1 MGFPWAEAIGG
12 AANLGSS
19 ALSAYFGWKHQKE
32 AMQNRHQWEV
42 SDMRKAGLNPILSGT
57 GGSGAPGNAPTIVAP
72 DIAGAFKSGAETSTQ
87 HSEKNLKD
95 ALEKQTYVQN
105 SALQADAG
113 LKRAQAV
120 ASDSSSNLM
129 WSQTKGQ
136 EIANKIQ
143 EENLKQAKF
152 MTQNSAIASEKQKLA
167 FDYMKEHS
175 SAWKFGQWMNLI
187 NPFNSTAPITNSA
200 VGAAHLAK

>member
-1 MGFPWAEAIGG
+1 MGFGLAEAIGG
-12 AANLGSS
+12 VVNFGSS
-19 ALSAYFGWKHQKE
+19 ALSAYVGWKHQKE

-42 SDMRKAGLNPILSGT
+42 EDLRKAGLNPILSA
-57 GGSGAPGNAPTIVAP
+57 GGSGASGNAPPIVAP
-72 DIAGAFKSGAETSTQ
+72 DLAGAMKSGAETSTQ

-113 LKRAQAV
+113 LKRAQSV
-120 ASDSSSNLM
+120 AADSSSNLM

-175 SAWKFGQWMNLI
+175 GAWKFGQWMNLI
-187 NPFNSTAPITNSA
+187 NPFNSTAPVTNSA
-200 VGAAHLAK
+200 IGAAHLAK

>member
-12 AANLGSS
+12 VANLGSS
-19 ALSAYFGWKHQKE
+19 ALSAYVGWKHQKE

-42 SDMRKAGLNPILSGT
+42 ADMRKAGLNPILSAT

-72 DIAGAFKSGAETSTQ
+72 DIAGAMKSGAEASTQ
-87 HSEKNLKD
+87 HSEKSLKD

-113 LKRAQAV
+113 LKRAQSV

-152 MTQNSAIASEKQKLA
+152 MTQNSAIASERQELV
-167 FDYMKEHS
+167 FDYMKEHPG
-175 SAWKFGQWMNLI
+175 AWKFGQFMQLL
-187 NPFNSTAPITNSA
+187 NPFGTSAPVVNSA
-200 VGAAHLAK
+200 VGAAHLMK

>member
-12 AANLGSS
+12 VANLGSS
-19 ALSAYFGWKHQKE
+19 AMSAYFGWKHQKE
-32 AMQNRHQWEV
+32 VMQNRHQWEV
-42 SDMRKAGLNPILSGT
+42 NDLRKAGLNPILSA
-57 GGSGAPGNAPTIVAP
+57 GGSGAPGNAPQIVAP
-72 DIAGAFKSGAETSTQ
+72 DLAGAFKSGAETSTQ
-87 HSEKNLKD
+87 RSEKNLKD

-113 LKRAQAV
+113 LKRAQSV
-120 ASDSSSNLM
+120 AADSSSNLM

-136 EIANKIQ
+136 EIANRIQ
-143 EENLKQAKF
+143 GENLKQAKF

>member
-1 MGFPWAEAIGG
+1 MGFLS
-12 AANLGSS
+12 AAAGSVLNIGSS
-19 ALSAYFGWKHQKE
+19 ALSAYYSWKHQKE
-32 AMQNRHQWEV
+32 AMKNRHQWEV
-42 SDMRKAGLNPILSGT
+42 DDLRKAGLNPILSAT
-57 GGSGAPGNAPTIVAP
+57 GGSGASGNAPVISAP
-72 DIAGAFKSGAETSTQ
+72 DVAGAMNSAAQADTQ
-87 HSEKNLKD
+87 SSEKKLKD
-95 ALEKQTYVQN
+95 ALERQTYVQN
-105 SALQADAG
+105 SALQADTG
-113 LKRAQAV
+113 LKRAQSV
-120 ASDSSSNLM
+120 AADSSSNLM

-152 MTQNSAIASEKQKLA
+152 MTQNSAIASEKQKLV

-175 SAWKFGQWMNLI
+175 GAWKFGQWMNLI

>member
-19 ALSAYFGWKHQKE
+19 AVSAYFSWKHQKE
-32 AMQNRHQWEV
+32 LMKNRHQWEV
-42 SDMRKAGLNPILSGT
+42 DDMRKAGLNPILSAT
-57 GGSGAPGNAPTIVAP
+57 GGSGAAGNAPTIVAP
-72 DIAGAFKSGAETSTQ
+72 DVAGAMKSGAETETQ

-113 LKRAQAV
+113 LKRAQSV
-120 ASDSSSNLM
+120 AADSSSNLM

-187 NPFNSTAPITNSA
+187 NPFNSSSAAANSA
-200 VGAAHLAK
+200 VSAAHLAK

>member
-12 AANLGSS
+12 AANFGSS

-42 SDMRKAGLNPILSGT
+42 ADMRKAGLNPILSAT
-57 GGSGAPGNAPTIVAP
+57 GGSGASGNAPMIVAP
-72 DIAGAFKSGAETSTQ
+72 DIAGAFKSGAEASTQ

>member
-12 AANLGSS
+12 VSNLGSS

-32 AMQNRHQWEV
+32 VMQNRHQWEV
-42 SDMRKAGLNPILSGT
+42 ADMRKAGLNPILSAT
-57 GGSGAPGNAPTIVAP
+57 GGSGTPGNAPPIVAP
-72 DIAGAFKSGAETSTQ
+72 DLASAFKSGAETSTQ
-87 HSEKNLKD
+87 HSEKSLKD

-113 LKRAQAV
+113 LKRAQSV
-120 ASDSSSNLM
+120 ASDSSSDLM

-152 MTQNSAIASEKQKLA
+152 MTQNSAIASEKQKLV
-167 FDYMKEHS
+167 FDYMKEHP
-175 SAWKFGQWMNLI
+175 SAWKAGQFMQLL
-187 NPFNSTAPITNSA
+187 NPFGTSAPVVNSA
-200 VGAAHLAK
+200 VGAAHLFK

>member
-19 ALSAYFGWKHQKE
+19 AFSAYFSWKHQKE
-32 AMQNRHQWEV
+32 VMKNRHQWEV
-42 SDMRKAGLNPILSGT
+42 DDMRKAGLNPILSAT
-57 GGSGAPGNAPTIVAP
+57 GGSGAGGNAPTIVAP
-72 DIAGAFKSGAETSTQ
+72 DLAGAMKSGAETETQ
-87 HSEKNLKD
+87 RSEKNLKD

-113 LKRAQAV
+113 LKRAQSV
-120 ASDSSSNLM
+120 AADSSSNLM

-152 MTQNSAIASEKQKLA
+152 MTQNSAIASEKQKMV
-167 FDYMKEHS
+167 FDYMKDHKG
-175 SAWKFGQWMNLI
+175 AWSFGQWMNLI
-187 NPFNSTAPITNSA
+187 NPFNSTAPVTNSA

>member
-1 MGFPWAEAIGG
+1 MGFPLADAIGG
-12 AANLGSS
+12 IANLGSS

-42 SDMRKAGLNPILSGT
+42 ADMRKAGLNPILSS
-57 GGSGAPGNAPTIVAP
+57 GGSGAPGNAPQIVAP
-72 DIAGAFKSGAETSTQ
+72 DLAGAFKSGAETSTQ
-87 HSEKNLKD
+87 HSEKSLKD
-95 ALEKQTYVQN
+95 ALKEQTYVQN

-152 MTQNSAIASEKQKLA
+152 MTQNSAIASEKQKLV

-175 SAWKFGQWMNLI
+175 SAWSFGQWMNLV

-200 VGAAHLAK
+200 IGAAHLSK

>member
-42 SDMRKAGLNPILSGT
+42 ADMRKAGLNPILSAT
-57 GGSGAPGNAPTIVAP
+57 GGSGAPGNAPPIVAL
-72 DIAGAFKSGAETSTQ
+72 DLAGAFKSGAEASTQ

-136 EIANKIQ
+136 EIANRIQ

>member
-1 MGFPWAEAIGG
+1 MGFSLAEAIGG
-12 AANLGSS
+12 VANLGSS

-32 AMQNRHQWEV
+32 AMQNRHRWEV
-42 SDMRKAGLNPILSGT
+42 ADMRKAGLNPILSAT
-57 GGSGAPGNAPTIVAP
+57 GGSGTPGNAPQIVAP
-72 DIAGAFKSGAETSTQ
+72 DLAGAFKSGAETSTQ

-113 LKRAQAV
+113 LKRAQSV
-120 ASDSSSNLM
+120 AADSSSNLM

-152 MTQNSAIASEKQKLA
+152 MTQNSAIASEKQKLV

>member
-1 MGFPWAEAIGG
+1 MGFHLAEAIGG
-12 AANLGSS
+12 AFNFGSS
-19 ALSAYFGWKHQKE
+19 ALSAYFSWKHQKE

-42 SDMRKAGLNPILSGT
+42 GDMRKAGLNPILSAT
-57 GGSGAPGNAPTIVAP
+57 GGSGAAGNAPTIVAP
-72 DIAGAFKSGAETSTQ
+72 DLAGAMKSGAETETQ
-87 HSEKNLKD
+87 HSEKSLKD

-152 MTQNSAIASEKQKLA
+152 MTQNSAIASEKQKLV
-167 FDYMKEHS
+167 FDYMREHS

-187 NPFNSTAPITNSA
+187 NPFNSSSAAANSA

>member
-1 MGFPWAEAIGG
+1 MGFGWAEAAG
-12 AANLGSS
+12 AVANLGSS
-19 ALSAYFGWKHQKE
+19 ALASYVNWKHQKE
-32 AMQNRHQWEV
+32 VMKNRHQWEV
-42 SDMRKAGLNPILSGT
+42 DDMRKAGLNPILSAT
-57 GGSGAPGNAPTIVAP
+57 GGSGAGGNAPTIVAP
-72 DIAGAFKSGAETSTQ
+72 DLAGAMKSGAETETQ

-113 LKRAQAV
+113 LKRAQSV
-120 ASDSSSNLM
+120 AADSSSNLM

-143 EENLKQAKF
+143 EENLKQAQF
-152 MTQNSAIASEKQKLA
+152 QTQNSAIAAQKQKMV
-167 FDYMKEHS
+167 FDYMKDHS
-175 SAWKFGQWMNLI
+175 GAWKFGQWMNLI
-187 NPFNSTAPITNSA
+187 NPFNSSSAAANSA

>member
-1 MGFPWAEAIGG
+1 MGFPWSDAIGG
-12 AANLGSS
+12 VFNLGSS
-19 ALSAYFGWKHQKE
+19 AASAYFSWKHQKE

-42 SDMRKAGLNPILSGT
+42 ADMRKAGLNPILSAT
-57 GGSGAPGNAPTIVAP
+57 GGSGAPGNAPPIVAP
-72 DIAGAFKSGAETSTQ
+72 DLASAFKSGAETSTQ

-167 FDYMKEHS
+167 FDYMREHS

>member
-1 MGFPWAEAIGG
+1 MGFGWAEAIGG
-12 AANLGSS
+12 VANLGSS
-19 ALSAYFGWKHQKE
+19 AVSSYFSWKHQKE
-32 AMQNRHQWEV
+32 VMQNRHQWEV
-42 SDMRKAGLNPILSGT
+42 ADMRKAGLNPILSAT

-72 DIAGAFKSGAETSTQ
+72 DLAGAMKSGAETETQ
-87 HSEKNLKD
+87 HSEKSLKD

-113 LKRAQAV
+113 LKRAQSV

-152 MTQNSAIASEKQKLA
+152 MTQNSAIASERQKLV
-167 FDYMKEHS
+167 FDYMKEHPG
-175 SAWKFGQWMNLI
+175 AWKFGQFMQLL
-187 NPFNSTAPITNSA
+187 NPFGTSAPVVNSA
-200 VGAAHLAK
+200 VGAAHLMK

>member
-42 SDMRKAGLNPILSGT
+42 NDLRKAGLNPILSA
-57 GGSGAPGNAPTIVAP
+57 GGSGAPGNAPQIVAP
-72 DIAGAFKSGAETSTQ
+72 DLAGAFKSGAETSTQ

-113 LKRAQAV
+113 LKRAQSV
-120 ASDSSSNLM
+120 AADSSSNLM

-152 MTQNSAIASEKQKLA
+152 MTQNSAIASEKQKLV

-175 SAWKFGQWMNLI
+175 GAWKFGQWMNLI

>member
-32 AMQNRHQWEV
+32 VMQNRHQWEV
-42 SDMRKAGLNPILSGT
+42 ADMRKAGLNPILSAT
-57 GGSGAPGNAPTIVAP
+57 GGSGASGNAPTIVAP
-72 DIAGAFKSGAETSTQ
+72 DVAGAMKSGAEASTQ
-87 HSEKNLKD
+87 RSEKSLKD

-113 LKRAQAV
+113 LKRAQSV
-120 ASDSSSNLM
+120 AADSSSNLM

-143 EENLKQAKF
+143 EENLKQAQF

-187 NPFNSTAPITNSA
+187 NPFNSTAPLTNSA

>member
-1 MGFPWAEAIGG
+1 MGFPWAAAIGG
-12 AANLGSS
+12 AANFGSS
-19 ALSAYFGWKHQKE
+19 ALASYFGWKHQKE
-32 AMQNRHQWEV
+32 VIKNRHQWEV
-42 SDMRKAGLNPILSGT
+42 EDLRKAGLNPILSA
-57 GGSGAPGNAPTIVAP
+57 GGSGTPGNAPSIVAP
-72 DIAGAFKSGAETSTQ
+72 DIAGAMKSGAEASTQ
-87 HSEKNLKD
+87 HSEKRLKD

-152 MTQNSAIASEKQKLA
+152 MTQNSAIASEKQKMV
-167 FDYMKEHS
+167 FDYMKDHS
-175 SAWKFGQWMNLI
+175 GAWKFGQWMNLI
-187 NPFNSTAPITNSA
+187 NPFNSTAPLTNSA

>member
-1 MGFPWAEAIGG
+1 MSFGWAEAIGG
-12 AANLGSS
+12 VANFGSS
-19 ALSAYFGWKHQKE
+19 ALSAYVGWKHQKE
-32 AMQNRHQWEV
+32 VMKNRHQWEV
-42 SDMRKAGLNPILSGT
+42 EDMRKAGLNPILSA
-57 GGSGAPGNAPTIVAP
+57 GGSGAVGNAPVISPP
-72 DIAGAFKSGAETSTQ
+72 DLAGAMKSGAEASTQ

-113 LKRAQAV
+113 LKRAQSV
-120 ASDSSSNLM
+120 AADSSSNLM

-187 NPFNSTAPITNSA
+187 NPFNSTAPLTNSA

>member
-12 AANLGSS
+12 IANLGSS
-19 ALSAYFGWKHQKE
+19 ATSAYFGWKHQKE
-32 AMQNRHQWEV
+32 VMKNRHQWEV
-42 SDMRKAGLNPILSGT
+42 EDLRKAGLNPILSA
-57 GGSGAPGNAPTIVAP
+57 GGSGAPGNAPQIVAP
-72 DIAGAFKSGAETSTQ
+72 DLAGAFKSGAETSTQ

-113 LKRAQAV
+113 LKRAQSV
-120 ASDSSSNLM
+120 AADSSSNLM

-152 MTQNSAIASEKQKLA
+152 MTQNSAIASEKQKLV

-175 SAWKFGQWMNLI
+175 GAWKFGQWMSLI
-187 NPFNSTAPITNSA
+187 NPFNSTAPLTNSA

>member
-1 MGFPWAEAIGG
+1 MGFPLAEAVGG
-12 AANLGSS
+12 AFNLGSS
-19 ALSAYFGWKHQKE
+19 ALSAYFSWKHQKE

-42 SDMRKAGLNPILSGT
+42 ADMRKAGLNPILSA
-57 GGSGAPGNAPTIVAP
+57 GGSGAPGNAPSIVAP
-72 DIAGAFKSGAETSTQ
+72 DLASAFKSGAETSTQ

>member
-42 SDMRKAGLNPILSGT
+42 ADMRKAGLNPILSAT
-57 GGSGAPGNAPTIVAP
+57 GGSGAPGNAPQIVAP
-72 DIAGAFKSGAETSTQ
+72 DLAGAFKSGAETSTQ

-113 LKRAQAV
+113 LKRAQSV
-120 ASDSSSNLM
+120 AADSSSNLM

-152 MTQNSAIASEKQKLA
+152 MTQNSAIASEKQKLV

-175 SAWKFGQWMNLI
+175 DAWKFGQWMNLI

>member
-1 MGFPWAEAIGG
+1 MGFPWSEAIGG
-12 AANLGSS
+12 VANLGSS
-19 ALSAYFGWKHQKE
+19 AASAYFSWKHQKE
-32 AMQNRHQWEV
+32 VMQNRHQWEV
-42 SDMRKAGLNPILSGT
+42 ADMRKAGLNPILSAT
-57 GGSGAPGNAPTIVAP
+57 GGSGAAGNAPTIVAP
-72 DIAGAFKSGAETSTQ
+72 DLAGAMKSGAEAETQ
-87 HSEKNLKD
+87 RSEKNLKD

-113 LKRAQAV
+113 LKRAQSA
-120 ASDSSSNLM
+120 AADSSSNLM

-136 EIANKIQ
+136 EIANRIQ

-152 MTQNSAIASEKQKLA
+152 MTQNSAIAAEKQKLV

-187 NPFNSTAPITNSA
+187 NPFNSTAPITSSA

>member
-1 MGFPWAEAIGG
+1 MGFGWAEAIGG
-12 AANLGSS
+12 VANFGSS
-19 ALSAYFGWKHQKE
+19 ALSAYVGWRHQKE
-32 AMQNRHQWEV
+32 AMKNRHQWEV
-42 SDMRKAGLNPILSGT
+42 EDLRKAGLNPILSA
-57 GGSGAPGNAPTIVAP
+57 GGSGASGNAPPIVAP
-72 DIAGAFKSGAETSTQ
+72 DLAGAMKSGAETSTQ

-113 LKRAQAV
+113 LKRAQSV
-120 ASDSSSNLM
+120 AADSSSNLM

-187 NPFNSTAPITNSA
+187 NPFNTSSAAANSA

>member
-42 SDMRKAGLNPILSGT
+42 ADMRKAGLNPILSAT
-57 GGSGAPGNAPTIVAP
+57 GGSGTPGNAPQIVAP
-72 DIAGAFKSGAETSTQ
+72 DLAGAFKSGAETSTQ
-87 HSEKNLKD
+87 HSEKSLKD

-113 LKRAQAV
+113 LKRAQSV
-120 ASDSSSNLM
+120 AADSSSNLM

-143 EENLKQAKF
+143 EENLKQAQF

-187 NPFNSTAPITNSA
+187 NPFNSTAPLSNSA

>member
-1 MGFPWAEAIGG
+1 MGFGWAEAIGG
-12 AANLGSS
+12 VANFGSS
-19 ALSAYFGWKHQKE
+19 ALSSYFSWKHQKE
-32 AMQNRHQWEV
+32 VMKNRHQWEV
-42 SDMRKAGLNPILSGT
+42 DDLRKSGLNPILSAT
-57 GGSGAPGNAPTIVAP
+57 GGSGVAGNAPVISAP
-72 DIAGAFKSGAETSTQ
+72 DIAGAMKAGAETSTQ
-87 HSEKNLKD
+87 HSEKSLKD

-113 LKRAQAV
+113 LKRAQSV
-120 ASDSSSNLM
+120 AADSSSNLM

-143 EENLKQAKF
+143 EESLKQAKF
-152 MTQNSAIASEKQKLA
+152 MTQNSAIASEKQKLV

-175 SAWKFGQWMNLI
+175 GAWKFGQWMNLI

>member
-12 AANLGSS
+12 VANLGSS
-19 ALSAYFGWKHQKE
+19 AVSAYFSWKHQKE
-32 AMQNRHQWEV
+32 VMQNRHQWEV
-42 SDMRKAGLNPILSGT
+42 ADMRKAGLNPILSA
-57 GGSGAPGNAPTIVAP
+57 GGSGASGNAPTIVAP
-72 DIAGAFKSGAETSTQ
+72 DIAGAMKSGAEASTQ
-87 HSEKNLKD
+87 RSEKSLKD

-113 LKRAQAV
+113 LKRAQSV
-120 ASDSSSNLM
+120 AADSSSNLM

>member
-1 MGFPWAEAIGG
+1 MGFGWADAIGG
-12 AANLGSS
+12 IANFGSS
-19 ALSAYFGWKHQKE
+19 AISAYFSWKHQKE
-32 AMQNRHQWEV
+32 VMQNRHQWEV
-42 SDMRKAGLNPILSGT
+42 DDMRKAGLNPILSAT
-57 GGSGAPGNAPTIVAP
+57 GGSGVGGNAPTIVAP
-72 DIAGAFKSGAETSTQ
+72 DLAGAMKSGAETETQ

-113 LKRAQAV
+113 LKRAQSV
-120 ASDSSSNLM
+120 AADSSSNLM

>member
-42 SDMRKAGLNPILSGT
+42 NDLRKAGLNPILSA
-57 GGSGAPGNAPTIVAP
+57 GGSGAPGNAPQIVAP
-72 DIAGAFKSGAETSTQ
+72 DLAGAMKSGAEASTQ

-187 NPFNSTAPITNSA
+187 NPFNSTAPVTNSA

>member
-1 MGFPWAEAIGG
+1 MGFALSDAIGG
-12 AANLGSS
+12 IANLGSS
-19 ALSAYFGWKHQKE
+19 AVSAYFSWKHQKE

-42 SDMRKAGLNPILSGT
+42 ADMRKAGLNPILSGT
-57 GGSGAPGNAPTIVAP
+57 GGSGAGGNAPIIVAP
-72 DIAGAFKSGAETSTQ
+72 DLAGAMKSSAEASTQ
-87 HSEKNLKD
+87 HSEKSLKD

-113 LKRAQAV
+113 LKRAQSV
-120 ASDSSSNLM
+120 AADSSSNLM

-143 EENLKQAKF
+143 EENLKQAQF
-152 MTQNSAIASEKQKLA
+152 QTQNSAIAAQKQRMV
-167 FDYMKEHS
+167 FDYMKDHS
-175 SAWKFGQWMNLI
+175 GAWKFGQWMNLV
-187 NPFNSTAPITNSA
+187 NPFNSSSAATNSA

>member
-1 MGFPWAEAIGG
+1 MSGWAAAAG
-12 AANLGSS
+12 AALNIGSS
-19 ALSAYFGWKHQKE
+19 ALSAYYSWKHQKE

-42 SDMRKAGLNPILSGT
+42 SDLRKAGLNPILSAT
-57 GGSGAPGNAPTIVAP
+57 GGSGAAGNAPVISSP
-72 DIAGAFKSGAETSTQ
+72 DVAGAMNSAAQADTQ
-87 HSEKNLKD
+87 SSEKKLKD
-95 ALEKQTYVQN
+95 ALEIQAYIQN
-105 SALQADAG
+105 SALQADTG
-113 LKRAQAV
+113 LKRAQSV
-120 ASDSSSNLM
+120 AADSSSNLM

-152 MTQNSAIASEKQKLA
+152 MTQNSAIASEKQKLV

-175 SAWKFGQWMNLI
+175 GAWKFGQWMNLI
-187 NPFNSTAPITNSA
+187 NPFNSTAPLTNSA

>member
-1 MGFPWAEAIGG
+1 MSVWAAAAG
-12 AANLGSS
+12 AALNIGSS
-19 ALSAYFGWKHQKE
+19 ALGAYYSWKHQKE
-32 AMQNRHQWEV
+32 VMQNRHQWEV
-42 SDMRKAGLNPILSGT
+42 DDLRKAGLNPILSAT
-57 GGSGAPGNAPTIVAP
+57 GGSGAGGNAPTIIAP
-72 DIAGAFKSGAETSTQ
+72 DLAGSMKSGAEVETQ

-143 EENLKQAKF
+143 EENLKQAQF
-152 MTQNSAIASEKQKLA
+152 QTQNSAIAAQKQKMI
-167 FDYMKEHS
+167 FDYMKDHFG
-175 SAWKFGQWMNLI
+175 AWKFGQWMNLV
-187 NPFNSTAPITNSA
+187 NPFNSSSAAANSA